1 MRLSNYLT
9 RLRGGVGL
17 LSTLILAGIALA
29 LVDMSQHEL
38 AAWFPAGSQTTGEV
52 WRVKLFESGPIPYAI
67 MFVGLFGIVYA
78 LRFERR
84 MLRPIRRDRSRE
96 KDVIAFARQG
106 DIKTL
111 VERLRQRVK
120 EAKNASNT
128 LAKLRK
134 EGFRAYA
141 RRNRELLTNA
151 MLSHSRHRPG
161 YYTCCLLE
169 LAERHD
175 IDGDLPAVL
184 ALKKDVLEEDEDA
197 MVVGLA
203 PLVWAEWSLPLLGFL
218 GTVLGIADAIGGIEG
233 GVAELFEAGAL
244 SASVREAFS
253 AGFAG
258 LSLAFDTTFFGLA
271 FLIIVGGFHFYLKR
285 GAART
290 LAHVRET
297 LNDTVSQWQT
307 SGGKMIVESLSDLD
321 RMLSMNF
328 ALLLPQA
335 AQITK
340 VLEALDKSIR
350 EEIATIVKR
359 IEQGQVAAS
368 RGFEAIERF
377 GRRDILDLMRRI
389 EAIQAATGRGV
400 EALESHAL
408 DARAHR
414 HRVQKIAEY
423 TIAEAAPLG
432 WLREVLFK
440 PIVQFD
446 SAGETLMKQ
455 VAALFGSTYGDT
467 WQLEALGSG
476 AEGPSAML
484 AARVTVDGTRRSG
497 LCFINSENQLFDDR
511 RFEACFEAEVATLVG
526 VPGHAIG
533 VAALSDHTLQWV
545 AFGGDGASSPLSSVS
560 PVEGLTLRGE
570 RDAVFGLSLDGRP
583 YVGLASLASQPPFIE
598 AVGLDGAST
607 AHLDLPGDVAWSE
620 VIAAGSQRALIG
632 IGRVESVRGAR
643 RSRFKGGWCL
653 QWWQLE
659 GATEDID
666 GRKEARARGGI
677 GWRETTRLNLSDD
690 IEPSI
695 VLPLGGGEL
704 VIVDRTGRLHHWHI
718 DRRAPLDVTP
728 SKGWPGQIERLV
740 GRRDGW
746 FAVATRDK
754 LSMWHVRP
762 SGSVHSGGEA
772 LAITGLAVETLTAS
786 SNGRYLYG
794 LADDR
799 RALLTWRFPAFPI
812 G

>member
-1 MRLSNYLT
+1 MRLSNHLT
-9 RLRGGVGL
+9 RLRSGVGL
-17 LSTLILAGIALA
+17 LSTLVLAGIALA

-38 AAWFPAGSQTTGEV
+38 AAWFPADSQAAGEV

-67 MFVGLFGIVYA
+67 MFVGLFGVVYA
-78 LRFERR
+78 LRYERR

-96 KDVIAFARQG
+96 QDVIDFAREG
-106 DIKTL
+106 DIKAL
-111 VERLRQRVK
+111 VERLRQRVG
-120 EAKNASNT
+120 EANEASNT
-128 LAKLRK
+128 LARLRE
-134 EGFRAYA
+134 EGWRASFGRESDRMLNA
-141 RRNRELLTNA
+141 FQSHQRN
-151 MLSHSRHRPG
+151 RPG

-253 AGFAG
+253 EGFAG

-271 FLIIVGGFHFYLKR
+271 FLITVGGFHFYLKR

-297 LNDTVSQWQT
+297 LNHTVSQWQT
-307 SGGKMIVESLSDLD
+307 SGGKMIVESLRQLDLKLSAGVA
-321 RMLSMNF
+321 MLS
-328 ALLLPQA
+328 PRA
-335 AQITK
+335 ARITEL
-340 VLEALDKSIR
+340 LEAVDGSIR
-350 EEIATIVKR
+350 DEIVTLVKR
-359 IEQGQVAAS
+359 IEEGQVAAS
-368 RGFEAIERF
+368 RGIEAIERSAR
-377 GRRDILDLMRRI
+377 GDLMSLMRRI
-389 EAIQAATGRGV
+389 ETIQAAAGRSI

-408 DARAHR
+408 DARTHR
-414 HRVQKIAEY
+414 HQVQRITEY

-440 PIVQFD
+440 PVVQFD

-455 VAALFGSTYGDT
+455 VAALFGRTSGEG
-467 WQLEALGSG
+467 WQLEALGAG
-476 AEGPSAML
+476 ASGPSVML
-484 AARVTVDGTRRSG
+484 AARVTVEGSRRSG
-497 LCFINSENQLFDDR
+497 LCFVNSENQLFDDR
-511 RFEACFEAEVATLVG
+511 RFEACFEHEVSALVG

-533 VAALSDHTLQWV
+533 VAALRDGTVHRV
-545 AFGGDGASSPLSSVS
+545 GFGGAGASSPLNSVS
-560 PVEGLTLRGE
+560 RVEGLTVSEAG
-570 RDAVFGLSLDGRP
+570 DAVFGLSLEARP
-583 YVGLASLASQPPFIE
+583 YVAVARLSSQPPFLE
-598 AVGLDGAST
+598 AVGLDGGT
-607 AHLDLPGDVAWSE
+607 AAQLDLPGDVAWRE
-620 VIAAGSQRALIG
+620 AVAAGSRGALIG
-632 IGRVESVRGAR
+632 VGRVESVRGAR

-653 QWWQLE
+653 QWWRLE
-659 GATEDID
+659 GAADDMDDREGAAAGGRVEWTE
-666 GRKEARARGGI
+666 A
-677 GWRETTRLNLSDD
+677 TRLDLSDD
-690 IEPSI
+690 IEPRL
-695 VLPLGGGEL
+695 VLPVGAGEV
-704 VIVDRTGRLHHWHI
+704 VIVDRAGRLHHWHV
-718 DRRAPLDVTP
+718 DRRVPLDVTP
-728 SKGWPGQIERLV
+728 PKGWPGAIERVV
-740 GRRDGW
+740 GGRDGW
-746 FAVATRDK
+746 FAVATRGK

-762 SGSVHSGGEA
+762 GGSVYPGGDA